1 MAHIEQGRWYNVP
14 RQGQRGFLPT
24 RDHYDLTGQVPPR
37 YLQCE
42 MPNCQDLAHPDPQY
56 RAANTLSMCNY
67 HARLCQRMGAPF
79 PDDIPWADFY
89 RIRDAAAKQLTK
101 VNTTPV
107 MVRALDAVERLPGR
121 CYARAVELEEAG
133 KPVPAYI
140 SYGMSLGQ
148 RVYAPRFIWHHV
160 AFGILI
166 ERGLWKPQPGYP
178 RHTDKAWLRCVHRA
192 LTKGQK
198 AERADLGPYQAS
210 LFRKLIAAD
219 LQVVTGRTDYAL
231 REAELS
237 GNAVLPRRDALG
249 WFQNSLT

>member
-1 MAHIEQGRWYNVP
+1 MANTGLGRGHNAP
-14 RQGQRGFLPT
+14 RKGQHGFAPT
-24 RDHYDLTGQVPPR
+24 RDHYDLTGEVPPR
-37 YLQCE
+37 HLQCG
-42 MPNCQDLAHPDPQY
+42 MPDCQDLAWQDPLY
-56 RAANTLSMCNY
+56 RASYGIKLCEY
-67 HARLCQRMGAPF
+67 HTKLCTRMGAPHQ
-79 PDDIPWADFY
+79 DDIPWFEFY

-101 VNTTPV
+101 VKDTPV
-107 MVRALDAVERLPGR
+107 LVRALDAVQRLPGK

-140 SYGMSLGQ
+140 SYGMSLSQ

-166 ERGLWKPQPGYP
+166 ERGLWKPQSGYP

-192 LTKGQK
+192 LTKAQK

-210 LFRKLIAAD
+210 LFRKLIAPD
-219 LQVVTGRTDYAL
+219 LQVITGRTDYAL
-231 REAELS
+231 REAELG